1 VSQEWNCAFKQP
13 ETLDTAPD
21 SLPPGYTQA
30 YIAKLL
36 EESISRPTQTDY
48 AMLNTNTTRSGTT
61 ISTTHCII
69 LLKAIKSNDIP
80 ILEDKPPKYILLVDL
95 PFLPLVA
102 RHSSNPSN
110 KSSAI

>member
-13 ETLDTAPD
+13 ETLDTALD
-21 SLPPGYTQA
+21 SFHRVTHRQE
-30 YIAKLL
+30 AKLL
-36 EESISRPTQTDY
+36 EESISCPTQTDY

-69 LLKAIKSNDIP
+69 LIKAIKSNDIP